1 MSNKILP
8 EDSIPVNDKY
18 NLGERNQD
26 DFGEISVDEL
36 DPVQNYTIV
45 PNALLRDATISP
57 ECRWMISYFLSM
69 KQGWHIKLKQL
80 ASHVKGFMGR
90 DKCYKIFNEAI
101 DAGYIRRDMIQRKHS
116 SGKLL
121 NGVKYTVSSY
131 PRFKK
136 CFRHPDC
143 QDAGPQEADKT
154 HAKEL
159 LSEEITSKSN
169 TLLKVP
175 TGTEE
180 GEEIPP
186 KKEKPKATAES
197 FPPEVLETTQLMTD
211 AMRIIKADYSA
222 QNGKLLGILTEVDR
236 MIRIDKRDPA
246 RIVDVFRWA
255 LCDSFWCDKMFKP
268 NPAKYLREKFD
279 QLEMKMR
286 AEPQDAPVAQKPK
299 EQEKPTLTKRLQGRY
314 TYKINFGNYEFTSS
328 NGYYVGKIP
337 TNDPDALELWLRD
350 KGL

>member
-1 MSNKILP
+1 MSDPILQNDTLSVNNDSNKTTIRRGKHDKEHPYIIISKKIFRDKSLSLDARGLLGYLLSLKDDWVTHPRQVAEEVGVGKTKIYSLLNELIAAGYATKENHVCAKRRFTGVTYYFYEEKLEKPQEIKKQSTVSAKPDTDLP
-8 EDSIPVNDKY
+8 DTETRTLMNNDSI
-18 NLGERNQD
+18 
-26 DFGEISVDEL
+26 
-36 DPVQNYTIV
+36 
-45 PNALLRDATISP
+45 
-57 ECRWMISYFLSM
+57 
-69 KQGWHIKLKQL
+69 
-80 ASHVKGFMGR
+80 
-90 DKCYKIFNEAI
+90 
-101 DAGYIRRDMIQRKHS
+101 
-116 SGKLL
+116 
-121 NGVKYTVSSY
+121 
-131 PRFKK
+131 
-136 CFRHPDC
+136 
-143 QDAGPQEADKT
+143 DKT
-154 HAKEL
+154 P
-159 LSEEITSKSN
+159 N

-180 GEEIPP
+180 REGIPP
-186 KKEKPKATAES
+186 KKEKPKQKAES
-197 FPPEVLETTQLMTD
+197 FSPEVLETSQMMID
-211 AMRIIKADYSA
+211 AMRIIKEDYSA

-286 AEPQDAPVAQKPK
+286 AEPQEALVAQKPK

-314 TYKINFGNYEFTSS
+314 KYKINFGNYEFTSS

-337 TNDPDALELWLRD
+337 INDPDALELWLKD